1 LECLYH
7 ITCAIGFDKET
18 PNARVRILVEKLST
32 IDVSKIR
39 EDFPI
44 LKRQI
49 NGKPLVYFDNAATSQ
64 KPKAVIEVIDNYYR
78 QYNANVHR
86 GIHKLAEE
94 ATLAHEEARDKI
106 AKFINARHTEEVI
119 FVRNTTEA
127 INMVAYTWGRANIA
141 KGDKIVLTIM
151 EHHSNIVPW
160 QLLAQER
167 NAKIEFIKIDQN
179 GLLRQDEMHELVD
192 ERTKLVCV
200 THASNVLGTINQVK
214 EITKLAH
221 RYGALVLV
229 DAAQSVPH
237 MRVDV
242 RDIES
247 DFIAFSAHKMLGP
260 TGIGVFHGK
269 RDHLENMPPFLGGG
283 EMIREVHTTG
293 ASWKELPY
301 KYEAGTP
308 NIAGAIGFGAAVDY
322 LNGIGMQ
329 NIRDH
334 ERDITSYAL
343 SKMSGVEGLE
353 VYGPKNAD
361 QRVGVVSF
369 NLGDIHAHD
378 LASILDEDGVAIRSG
393 HHCAQPLMEFLNV
406 PAMSRASFYVYNT
419 KEEVDTFIRALE
431 KARKLFGS

>member
-1 LECLYH
+1 
-7 ITCAIGFDKET
+7 
-18 PNARVRILVEKLST
+18 LVEKLST

-44 LKRQI
+44 LKRQV

-64 KPKAVIEVIDNYYR
+64 KPEEVIEAIDNYYR

-94 ATLAHEEARDKI
+94 ATLAHEEAREKI

-127 INMVAYTWGRANIA
+127 INLVAYTWGRANIT
-141 KGDKIVLTIM
+141 KGDKIILTIM

-160 QLLAQER
+160 QLLAQEK
-167 NAKIEFIKIDQN
+167 NAEIEFIKIDEN
-179 GLLRQDEMHELVD
+179 GLLRQDEIRELID

-200 THASNVLGTINQVK
+200 TQASNVLGTINQVK
-214 EITKLAH
+214 DISKIAH
-221 RYGALVLV
+221 KFGALVMV

-237 MRVDV
+237 MRVDA
-242 RDIES
+242 RDIDS
-247 DFIAFSAHKMLGP
+247 DFLAFSAHKMLGP
-260 TGIGVFHGK
+260 TGIGVLHGK
-269 RDHLENMPPFLGGG
+269 REHLENMPPFLGGG

-293 ASWKELPY
+293 ASWNELPY

-308 NIAGAIGFGAAVDY
+308 NIAGAIGFGAAIDY
-322 LNGIGMQ
+322 LNKIGMQ
-329 NIRDH
+329 NIRGH
-334 ERDITSYAL
+334 EREISYYAIT
-343 SKMSGVEGLE
+343 KMSGVKGLTI
-353 VYGPKNAD
+353 YGPKNVD
-361 QRVGVVSF
+361 QRVGVISF

-378 LASILDEDGVAIRSG
+378 LASILDEEGVAIRSG
-393 HHCAQPLMEFLNV
+393 YHCAQPLAEFLNI
-406 PAMSRASFYVYNT
+406 PATSRASFYIYNT
-419 KEEVDTFIRALE
+419 KEEVDALINALE